1 MLSCQATNYISRGLW
16 ISWAV
21 IIVDWK
27 AFGVVGIGNGG
38 SKMTISVRYT
48 MISTRKRNQA
58 QRTMNEKYV
67 IGLVL
72 VDWILVR
79 EDDFYLGV

>member
-1 MLSCQATNYISRGLW
+1 M
-16 ISWAV
+16 

-27 AFGVVGIGNGG
+27 AVGVVGIDNGG

-48 MISTRKRNQA
+48 MISIRKRNQA